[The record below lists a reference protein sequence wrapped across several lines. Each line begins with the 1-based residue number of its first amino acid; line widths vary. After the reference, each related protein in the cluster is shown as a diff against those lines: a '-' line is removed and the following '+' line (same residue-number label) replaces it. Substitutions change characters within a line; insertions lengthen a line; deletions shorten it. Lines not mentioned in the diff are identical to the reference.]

1 MGNQQTLA
9 DLGAVLGAE
18 KNFQAVFED
27 DEIEAVMERTSVGLL
42 EAAEAMQTCDFQPR
56 KAILFIESQTNAALA
71 AEKKAAEQAYKEIEQ
86 EQEKNARFSVYS
98 LSYITKVHRLTPEE
112 LQREERGRGDKGA
125 SKEEG

>member
-56 KAILFIESQTNAALA
+56 KAKLFIESQTIAGLA
-71 AEKKAAEQAYKEIEQ
+71 AEKKFVEQAYNEIEQ
-86 EQEKNARFSVYS
+86 EK
-98 LSYITKVHRLTPEE
+98 
-112 LQREERGRGDKGA
+112 
-125 SKEEG
+125 